1 MTKFKLKRGDII
13 KIVTKLNESLDDFDT
28 PSDAESLFMLLAS
41 LEAANNVTDKMLKA
55 VDKKLRETPSNLI
68 TRDEGEFYTPEAAIK
83 RNEQYIDILEKEV
96 EFNLNGVLKNTTAK
110 YPKTMSSVKYL
121 LWNKFFID

>member
-68 TRDEGEFYTPEAAIK
+68 TRDEGEF
-83 RNEQYIDILEKEV
+83 
-96 EFNLNGVLKNTTAK
+96 
-110 YPKTMSSVKYL
+110 
-121 LWNKFFID
+121 